1 MQELEKNELI
11 SIKGGGFSFWTG
23 VIIVGIVSFVS
34 GIIDGIAR
42 PLDCNLGGAL
52 RRIKEGRV
60 CKL

>member
-1 MQELEKNELI
+1 LQELEKNELI

-42 PLDCNLGGAL
+42 PLDC
-52 RRIKEGRV
+52 RE
-60 CKL
+60 